1 MSSWPQAWGGLVEEL
16 RSGRGKPAFVEISAG
31 SAGLVRALGGRVAE
45 RISIGQLL
53 LNADSSESVLQA
65 IQPPRESA
73 LLTDIDVLFSPQM
86 SIDSMAYIR
95 KLSQRCALIVGW
107 PGEIAGGRLSYS
119 RPGRADFLNIPA
131 SDLVVLRPVD
141 AEFPD
146 EIPYSLERYP
156 A

>member
-107 PGEIAGGRLSYS
+107 PGEIAGGRLSVTAGTMTVS
-119 RPGRADFLNIPA
+119 HDGA